1 MRRAKAA
8 GPTPTSRAA
17 TATRGHGTA
26 RRRAARRGW
35 RGRAPRRLAGGSAG
49 AGARRRAC
57 AEASPCRDSEK
68 RVAVET
74 GGGLVTPVVVCRGEE
89 NGQRAARTDVEW
101 LKYSKVRGLTRGY
114 SYSVSTA

>member
-26 RRRAARRGW
+26 R

>member
-1 MRRAKAA
+1 M
-8 GPTPTSRAA
+8 
-17 TATRGHGTA
+17 
-26 RRRAARRGW
+26 
-35 RGRAPRRLAGGSAG
+35 
-49 AGARRRAC
+49 
-57 AEASPCRDSEK
+57 
-68 RVAVET
+68 AVET